1 MFQLTLKNISML
13 RFITQIEL
21 EKLGKNKMSSL
32 GGDETDSDVL
42 KRLIGTPLFA
52 IELTGYL
59 HENDGC
65 SWDGQIQVANPI
77 EHIEKWYNNPNSV
90 NKLYI
95 YTRFVEGGGSFG
107 TEISKEMLV
116 KCEEKHLESYLGF
129 SKNDLFI
136 TSNKKFAKEIDYFI
150 GCDGVIVIMSE
161 SKSYVI
167 NDDTLLIKR
176 DDVLKSL

>member
-1 MFQLTLKNISML
+1 ML

-32 GGDETDSDVL
+32 GGGETDSSSL
-42 KRLIGTPLFA
+42 KLLIGMPLFA
-52 IELTGYL
+52 VELTGYF
-59 HENDGC
+59 HANNGN
-65 SWDGQIQVANPI
+65 SWGEQIRVSNPI
-77 EHIEKWYNNPNSV
+77 KYIEEWYNNPDSV
-90 NKLYI
+90 NRLYM
-95 YTRFVEGGGSFG
+95 RFLVEGGAGYG
-107 TEISKEMLV
+107 TEISKRMLV
-116 KCEEKHLESYLGF
+116 KYEEKHLESYLGF

-161 SKSYVI
+161 SKPYII